1 MGLVFLISAQ
11 TCSVDFQALETLEE
25 VVISIHLVVVS
36 HLKEQTIYLNN
47 SSEAKIRLLV
57 FLMMIRLWV
66 SCQFYILLLG
76 KKKTKGS
83 GGRTH

>member
-11 TCSVDFQALETLEE
+11 TCSVDFQALEALEE
-25 VVISIHLVVVS
+25 AVISIHLVVVS

-47 SSEAKIRLLV
+47 SLEAKIHLLI

-66 SCQFYILLLG
+66 GCPFYILIICI
-76 KKKTKGS
+76 
-83 GGRTH
+83 

>member
-11 TCSVDFQALETLEE
+11 ICSVDFQALETLEE
-25 VVISIHLVVVS
+25 AVISILLVVVS

-47 SSEAKIRLLV
+47 SLEAKIHLLI

-66 SCQFYILLLG
+66 SSPFYIFIICI
-76 KKKTKGS
+76 
-83 GGRTH
+83 